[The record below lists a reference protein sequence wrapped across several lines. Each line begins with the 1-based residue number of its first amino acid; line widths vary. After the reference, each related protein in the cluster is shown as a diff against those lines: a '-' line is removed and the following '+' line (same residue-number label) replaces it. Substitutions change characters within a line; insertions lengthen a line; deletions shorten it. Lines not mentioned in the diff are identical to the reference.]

1 MGTEPTSGGLI
12 SLSQRR
18 DVVEITSLSS
28 QGQGVGRGSDGRVV
42 FVPLTAPG
50 DRACIRITKQRK
62 RHGFGVLEAIE
73 SGGEGRVTPRC
84 ALFGRCGGCDWQ
96 HLAYEHQL
104 HWKRENLQQTLQR
117 IGSIDLSVPPDVTGS
132 ALAYGTR
139 TRARMQIHEDGGPGF
154 YQRAS
159 KDKVEVSHCPVLSDA
174 LNGVLEPLSRLLP
187 SFPLPLHELRL
198 LSSGSLVI
206 LSLHVEEGKQ
216 QMRLSRKEQQNFGHW
231 CERLQLE
238 AAGLNGCVLYRGVER
253 MASWGE
259 PWLEAGVVPTRYRAE
274 GFAQASFAQNEV
286 LVSSVLEM
294 VASVGSLQGK
304 RLVEIYAGRGNLT
317 MPLAREGAHVL
328 ALEVDTQAVAD
339 AKLAVEA
346 NELTGQVTFAP
357 FHDERESLHDVCEQH
372 QHWPDGVLVDPPA
385 RGLSAEVQTQL
396 LALRPGWIAYV
407 SCDAATLARDL
418 RGLLDGGYELVSV
431 AGVDLMP
438 QTSHVEAIA
447 LVRLQ
452 SDK

>member
-1 MGTEPTSGGLI
+1 
-12 SLSQRR
+12 
-18 DVVEITSLSS
+18 
-28 QGQGVGRGSDGRVV
+28 
-42 FVPLTAPG
+42 
-50 DRACIRITKQRK
+50 
-62 RHGFGVLEAIE
+62 
-73 SGGEGRVTPRC
+73 
-84 ALFGRCGGCDWQ
+84 
-96 HLAYEHQL
+96 
-104 HWKRENLQQTLQR
+104 
-117 IGSIDLSVPPDVTGS
+117 
-132 ALAYGTR
+132 
-139 TRARMQIHEDGGPGF
+139 
-154 YQRAS
+154 
-159 KDKVEVSHCPVLSDA
+159 
-174 LNGVLEPLSRLLP
+174 
-187 SFPLPLHELRL
+187 
-198 LSSGSLVI
+198 
-206 LSLHVEEGKQ
+206 
-216 QMRLSRKEQQNFGHW
+216 
-231 CERLQLE
+231 
-238 AAGLNGCVLYRGVER
+238 

-294 VASVGSLQGK
+294 VASVGSLQDK

-317 MPLAREGAHVL
+317 LPLAREGAHVL

-385 RGLSAEVQTQL
+385 RGLSTEVRTQL